1 MTFIGYSYDE
11 LKSFLLANNPNTVFG
26 EEIKPHTV
34 KKIEFVAKYVEEW
47 LNVVIN
53 VSDNF
58 VFMDIMCNA
67 GLYENDY
74 LSTSINVLNVFIRF
88 ALNHP
93 DKRFYLLT
101 NDYNQDRVNTMKML
115 FNIYQ
120 KKFCDLQ
127 LHNVNMDVQCSDAVD
142 YLGNINNKFHFN
154 YMNGGKNSILVY
166 VDPYR
171 FIDLK
176 LAEAV
181 KSFSNNVYCE
191 LLINFYSN
199 DYTRNVNNKSSGY
212 QKDIV
217 EFVSTFCNMNTSKIN
232 KAEAVRDKFI
242 NVFKNTKN
250 IKYHYC
256 INMKNK
262 MNATLYY
269 LIFLTPNIRGL
280 EKVKEATWKIIG
292 HSDEYCASLKDRDFY
307 ERNIFGE
314 TPEEEDFNNAL
325 NKLKGIICEYKYN
338 ELNYDQLLVI
348 CLQMTFMKKGHVIDK
363 VIKPLIKEGFLKK
376 KGLVGNRNFTQDSY
390 LINKRS

>member
-1 MTFIGYSYDE
+1 MAFIGYSYDE
-11 LKSFLLANNPNTVFG
+11 LKSFLLANNPNTAFG

-67 GLYENDY
+67 GLYKNDY

-93 DKRFYLLT
+93 DKKFYLLT
-101 NDYNQDRVNTMKML
+101 NDYDQDRVNTMKVL

-120 KKFCDLQ
+120 KKFRELKV
-127 LHNVNMDVQCSDAVD
+127 HNVNMDVQCSDAVD
-142 YLGNINNKFHFN
+142 YLGNINNKFHFK

-199 DYTRNVNNKSSGY
+199 DYTRNVNNKSSSY

-217 EFVSTFCNMNTSKIN
+217 EFVSTFCNMDTSKIN

-250 IKYHYC
+250 IKYHYF

-262 MNATLYY
+262 MNAMLYY

-325 NKLKGIICEYKYN
+325 NKLKGIIFEYEYN

-363 VIKPLIKEGFLKK
+363 VIKPLIEEGFLKK

-390 LINKRS
+390 LINK

>member
-1 MTFIGYSYDE
+1 MAFNGYSYDE
-11 LKSFLLANNPNTVFG
+11 LKSFLLANNPNTAFG
-26 EEIKPHTV
+26 EAIKPHTV
-34 KKIEFVAKYVEEW
+34 KKIEFAAKYVEEW

-67 GLYENDY
+67 GLYANDY

-101 NDYNQDRVNTMKML
+101 NDYNQDRVSTMKAL

-120 KKFCDLQ
+120 EKFRDLN
-127 LHNVNMDVQCSDAVD
+127 LYNVNMDVQCSDAVD
-142 YLGNINNKFHFN
+142 YLGNINNKFHFK

-199 DYTRNVNNKSSGY
+199 DYTRNVSNSKSKSY
-212 QKDIV
+212 QKDIND
-217 EFVSTFCNMNTSKIN
+217 FVSSFCNMDTSKIN
-232 KAEAVRDKFI
+232 SAEAVRDSFI

-250 IKYHYC
+250 IKYHYF

-269 LIFLTPNIRGL
+269 LIFLTPNIKGL
-280 EKVKEATWKIIG
+280 KKVKEATWKIIG
-292 HSDEYCASLKDRDFY
+292 HREEYSATPQEKDFY
-307 ERNIFGE
+307 YTNIFGE
-314 TPEEEDFNNAL
+314 TPEEDDL
-325 NKLKGIICEYKYN
+325 KLAADKIKKILIEYNYT
-338 ELNYDQLLVI
+338 ELTFEQILVI
-348 CLQMTFMKKGHVIDK
+348 CLQTTFMKEGHVISN
-363 VIKPLIKEGFLKK
+363 VIKPFIEDGFLKK
-376 KGLVGNRNFTQDSY
+376 KGLVSNRNFKEDSY
-390 LINKRS
+390 VINK

>member
-1 MTFIGYSYDE
+1 MAFIGYSYDE

-34 KKIEFVAKYVEEW
+34 KKIEFAAKYVEEW

-53 VSDNF
+53 VSDSF

-67 GLYENDY
+67 GLYKNGY

-93 DKRFYLLT
+93 DKKFYLLT
-101 NDYNQDRVNTMKML
+101 NDYDQDRVNAMKGL

-120 KKFCDLQ
+120 DTFRELK
-127 LHNVNMDVQCSDAVD
+127 LHNVRMDVQCNDAVD
-142 YLGNINNKFHFN
+142 YLGNINNKFRFK

-199 DYTRNVNNKSSGY
+199 DYTRNVNNKSSRY
-212 QKDIV
+212 QKDIL
-217 EFVSTFCNMNTSKIN
+217 EFVSTFCNMDTSKIN

-242 NVFKNTKN
+242 KVFKNTKN
-250 IKYHYC
+250 IKYHYF

-325 NKLKGIICEYKYN
+325 DKLKEIIFEYEYN

-363 VIKPLIKEGFLKK
+363 VIKPLIEEGFLKK
-376 KGLVGNRNFTQDSY
+376 KGLVAKRNFTQDSY
-390 LINKRS
+390 LINK